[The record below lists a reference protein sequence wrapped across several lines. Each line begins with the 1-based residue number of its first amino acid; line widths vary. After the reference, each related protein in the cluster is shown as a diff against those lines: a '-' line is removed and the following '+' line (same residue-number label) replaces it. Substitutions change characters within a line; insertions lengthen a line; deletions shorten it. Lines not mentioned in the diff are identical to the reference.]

1 MASSVNCGTAVI
13 YVSMAAAYDALSMII
28 QGATMIGNAIVS
40 IVLLIVGLVG
50 VTVPD
55 AWVRIFTIIVFL
67 LLAWKLG
74 STAVKIVLALVIVCL
89 LLGFIAPYL
98 GV

>member
-1 MASSVNCGTAVI
+1 MI
-13 YVSMAAAYDALSMII
+13 YTSIAAGYDALSMII

-55 AWVRIFTIIVFL
+55 AWVRIFVIIAFL
-67 LLAWKLG
+67 LLVWKIG
-74 STAVKIVLALVIVCL
+74 STAVKIVFALVIVCL
-89 LLGFIAPYL
+89 LMGFIAPYL